1 MAHENRHRLTN
12 KYPELNATQP
22 TWTGIEE
29 GMSRMPG
36 GFKKM
41 GDEYW
46 RNEAF
51 NRFMDYQYYPDVS
64 FEGQTRG
71 WYPRGMSSPNLGP
84 TDMYFDKIWRD
95 KWTPHVKDYNKT
107 LETIAQN
114 TKKPTQ
120 INQGG
125 GNGGGGYQPTTTA
138 QNRARTASRV
148 GPGGNVKAYG
158 LADGGLIDLYR
169 YGGFI

>member
-1 MAHENRHRLTN
+1 MADVELQTSLNQPPSSTPKINSQASTN
-12 KYPELNATQP
+12 NYKSASNNYQP
-22 TWTGIEE
+22 TENNYQSSTNTYQNYIK
-29 GMSRMPG
+29 PQV
-36 GFKKM
+36 KQH
-41 GDEYW
+41 
-46 RNEAF
+46 F
-51 NRFMDYQYYPDVS
+51 NQMQ
-64 FEGQTRG
+64 
-71 WYPRGMSSPNLGP
+71 L
-84 TDMYFDKIWRD
+84 DK
-95 KWTPHVKDYNKT
+95 
-107 LETIAQN
+107 
-114 TKKPTQ
+114 Q